1 MSDGIPDFYDAQVPL
16 RAFVTKR
23 LIGVDADDTV
33 QEAARRMSEFNI
45 SSVTVV
51 KDDDI
56 VGLLTDTD
64 LKTRVVARG
73 RTPETPVREVM
84 TSDLVSVD
92 IGTPVHDALVLMAK
106 QDIKHLLVKE
116 NDAYVGMVTFRDF
129 IDMELHSLETYIS
142 RE

>member
-1 MSDGIPDFYDAQVPL
+1 MSHGIPEFYDAKVPL

-23 LIGVDADDTV
+23 LIGVEVDSTV
-33 QEAARRMSEFNI
+33 QEAARRMADFNI

-51 KDDDI
+51 KNGKI

-64 LKTRVVARG
+64 LKTRVVAKG
-73 RTPETPVREVM
+73 KPPDTPVSEVM
-84 TSDLVSVD
+84 TTGLISLD
-92 IGTPVHDALVLMAK
+92 IGTPVQEALVLMSK
-106 QDIKHLLVKE
+106 KDIKHVLVKE
-116 NDAYVGMVTFRDF
+116 HGEYVGMVTFRDF

>member
-1 MSDGIPDFYDAQVPL
+1 MSRNIPDFYDAKVPL
-16 RAFVTKR
+16 RAFVTKS
-23 LIGVDADDTV
+23 LIGVNADDTV
-33 QEAARRMSEFNI
+33 KEAASRMAEFNI

-51 KDDDI
+51 DGERI

-73 RTPETPVREVM
+73 RSADTPVREVM
-84 TSDLVSVD
+84 TADIISAD
-92 IGTPVHDALVLMAK
+92 IGTPVHEALVLMAK

-116 NDAYVGMVTFRDF
+116 EDVYVGMVTFRDF

>member
-1 MSDGIPDFYDAQVPL
+1 MSGGVPDFYDAKVPL
-16 RAFVTKR
+16 RAFVTKS

-33 QEAARRMSEFNI
+33 QEAARRMADFNI

-51 KDDDI
+51 KDDEI

-73 RTPETPVREVM
+73 RSADTPVREVM
-84 TSDLVSVD
+84 TSDIVAVD
-92 IGTPVHDALVLMAK
+92 IGTPVHEALVLMAK

-116 NDAYVGMVTFRDF
+116 EDRYVGMVTFRDF